1 VGAGTASAG
10 VLTVDEGG
18 VTIVGAVGSGPG
30 VLAVGEDGL
39 AVGEVGLA
47 VGGGGACANP
57 NITNRAHTT
66 IDRNSFFTESS

>member
-1 VGAGTASAG
+1 M
-10 VLTVDEGG
+10 
-18 VTIVGAVGSGPG
+18 GAVGSAAG

-47 VGGGGACANP
+47 VGAGACANP

-66 IDRNSFFTESS
+66 IDRNTFFTESS